1 MYTAIEN
8 SGEDHVKIAVP
19 TNDGLSISEHF
30 GRSAGFLIFET
41 GNAQITSRE
50 MRSNQ
55 GVHAHGEAGCGGEH
69 AGHNEPHSHAA
80 ILSSI
85 AGCDVVICAG
95 MGWRAAEA
103 LKQAG
108 VREVIM
114 TEPGPAE
121 EKVQAY
127 LRGEMP
133 AAGPGFCRCSH

>member
-1 MYTAIEN
+1 MQLREN
-8 SGEDHVKIAVP
+8 RRNYVKVAVP

-30 GRSAGFLIFET
+30 GRSAAFLVFET
-41 GNAQITSRE
+41 QDVQITSRE
-50 MRSNQ
+50 MRQNQ
-55 GVHAHGEAGCGGEH
+55 GLHAHASTCTGDH
-69 AGHNEPHSHAA
+69 AGANAAHSHTA

-108 VREVIM
+108 VREVVV

-121 EKVQAY
+121 EKVRAY
-127 LRGEMP
+127 LKGEIT
-133 AAGPGFCRCSH
+133 AGAQGFCRCSH